1 MKGASSSSGLPQLEH
16 RTVHGYRRAFR
27 RAGSGPA
34 VLLLHGISDN
44 SETWLPVLPGLAQ
57 HFTVV
62 APDMLGHGDSDKPR
76 GDYSVAA
83 FANGMRDLL
92 DVLGIEKATVVGH
105 SLGGGVAAQLAY
117 QYPERVERLV
127 LVSTG
132 GVARE
137 VAPVLRAAT
146 LPLAGAVMAPLRVP
160 GSTLLVDAGVR
171 ALGLMGHDLALDR
184 AELARVLNS
193 LRRTDAVGAF
203 TRTLRAAV
211 DWRGQLV
218 TMLDRA
224 YLTDDMPVMLVWGDR
239 DGIIPVHHAHLAHEA
254 LPHSR
259 LSVYEGAGHFPHHV
273 DPERFVRELREFVE
287 GTTAHR
293 HAVHRRVEL
302 LRTGRQQGDQQD
314 TAVLG

>member
-1 MKGASSSSGLPQLEH
+1 MKDAHSSFVAPELEH

-27 RAGSGPA
+27 RAGSGPP
-34 VLLLHGISDN
+34 LQLLHGISDN
-44 SETWLPVLPGLAQ
+44 SETWLPVMAGLVP
-57 HFTVV
+57 HFTVI
-62 APDMLGHGDSDKPR
+62 APDMLGHGGSDKPR

-137 VAPVLRAAT
+137 VVSLLRAAT
-146 LPLAGAVMAPLRVP
+146 LPLAPAVMAPLRLP
-160 GSTLLVDAGVR
+160 GSQVVVGAAAR
-171 ALGLMGHDLALDR
+171 ALGVVGHDLALDR

-193 LRRTDAVGAF
+193 LRETEAVGAF

-224 YLTDDMPVMLVWGDR
+224 YLTDDMPVLLVWGDR
-239 DGIIPVHHAHLAHEA
+239 DGIIPVRHAHAAHEA

-259 LSVYEGAGHFPHHV
+259 LSIYEGAGHFPHHV
-273 DPERFVRELREFVE
+273 DPERFVAELREFVT
-287 GTTAHR
+287 TTAPYQHT
-293 HAVHRRVEL
+293 VDRRVEL
-302 LRTGRQQGDQQD
+302 LRAGRDQGDQQD